1 MNNLGVIDAVNIM
14 DFLLQLQTID
24 NNNKQIEEI
33 HNILQEQ
40 NKKLDKIMEGLD
52 VRYTGD

>member
-1 MNNLGVIDAVNIM
+1 MNNLGVIDIVNIM

-24 NNNKQIEEI
+24 TNNKQIEEI

-40 NKKLDKIMEGLD
+40 NKKLDKIMEVLD

>member
-40 NKKLDKIMEGLD
+40 NKKLDKIMEVLD